1 MNILLVNYEY
11 PPYGGGAG
19 NATQQIAYA
28 LVGLGHSVTV
38 LTGGHGIKEK
48 DRHNIDV
55 IHVGS
60 VRASKSGSNLREM
73 WNQTQV
79 P

>member
-28 LVGLGHSVTV
+28 LVALGHSVTV
-38 LTGGHGIKEK
+38 PTGGHGIGEQ

-55 IHVGS
+55 MRVGS
-60 VRASKSGSNLREM
+60 VRTYK
-73 WNQTQV
+73 
-79 P
+79 